1 MGEQQ
6 LILNKGA
13 PRRILENASGPNRGW
28 SEAVATADV
37 ARNGLQAMR
46 SEMDEVRQ
54 DENLRDVP
62 VRKGNNERYEDM
74 RTLSALRRPEL
85 G

>member
-1 MGEQQ
+1 M
-6 LILNKGA
+6 
-13 PRRILENASGPNRGW
+13 
-28 SEAVATADV
+28 ATADV

-62 VRKGNNERYEDM
+62 VRKGNDEGYEDM